1 MLIFTH
7 SVVLILVIPILIIPI
22 LVIPILVIPILVV
35 PSSSEL
41 QSKAVVMVQGIDFDR
56 MTCHKTHLT
65 YKY

>member
-7 SVVLILVIPILIIPI
+7 SVVLILITPILI
-22 LVIPILVIPILVV
+22 IPILVIPILVV

-41 QSKAVVMVQGIDFDR
+41 QSKAVVTAQGINIDR
-56 MTCHKTHLT
+56 TTCHKTHLT